1 MVQLTQK
8 IKKVKKSEKKR
19 QKCIDITLRKWSWRP
34 LWQVGKKSINSFH
47 RPPGE
52 LFERFH
58 KSQHVW
64 GLWKN
69 PKIWLWKRLNEGV
82 IFSEF
87 RYFFFK
93 KSGKIQKNSKN
104 SKKIKNEPGVMYCLI
119 YIFFRFYFWRFD
131 FQKNIFPIIG
141 KFWKG
146 PWESGPPHVGVYRE
160 KFNID
165 FLAQNFFLVSIHV

>member
-1 MVQLTQK
+1 MENCQK
-8 IKKVKKSEKKR
+8 TK
-19 QKCIDITLRKWSWRP
+19 
-34 LWQVGKKSINSFH
+34 
-47 RPPGE
+47 
-52 LFERFH
+52 LFC
-58 KSQHVW
+58 
-64 GLWKN
+64 
-69 PKIWLWKRLNEGV
+69 KIWLWKRLKKAV
-82 IFSEF
+82 IFSEKIH
-87 RYFFFK
+87 FFSK
-93 KSGKIQKNSKN
+93 KLGKIQKNSKN

-165 FLAQNFFLVSIHV
+165 FLKYLPPTHNTFKMFIKCVYFKSFTNILQIFFKCIANFSNFVTEINSFTPLLPSQR